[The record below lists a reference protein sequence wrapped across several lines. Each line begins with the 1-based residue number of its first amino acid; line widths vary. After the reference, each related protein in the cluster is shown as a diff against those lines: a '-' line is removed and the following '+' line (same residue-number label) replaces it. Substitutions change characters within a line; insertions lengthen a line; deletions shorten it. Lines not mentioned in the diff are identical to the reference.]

1 MRPLAAARPLGALL
15 AALAAT
21 GCGTDAAPPPRH
33 VLLIVLDATQ
43 AAQLACHGGPPGTTP
58 VIDALAARGTRFAH
72 AYSPATWTLPSTVSL
87 LTGQAPE
94 RHGVA
99 TANHVAPPELE
110 LLPQR
115 LATAGFDTAF
125 FTQMVF
131 ASARHGLERGSFAYA
146 AFGPG
151 DDGRAALLDW
161 AQAWLADSRSRS
173 FLYVH
178 LRRPHTPYD
187 PPAEALAAV
196 DPGGPADA
204 ARDRELGFAAN
215 DEQAALSDAD
225 RARVLELYRGNL
237 RAADADVG
245 ALLAAAP
252 PDTLVILTSDHG
264 EGLGEHGLWGHGR
277 GLWAEHVHIPLV
289 VAGPG
294 IAARV
299 VEQPVGTIDLAA
311 TLCELLG
318 VDPLPDMDGRSY
330 APWLRGKS
338 APARR
343 GPLTT
348 ASRRYPGETP
358 SVALIVD
365 GFFARQGPTG
375 VLSLHDLEADP
386 GQARDLAVHE
396 PQLVQRQLGG
406 LSALRDWT
414 PPPPGA
420 GPEPSEQAEADL
432 RALGYVR

>member
-1 MRPLAAARPLGALL
+1 MTERSVRRL
-15 AALAAT
+15 AALLLLAT
-21 GCGTDAAPPPRH
+21 ACGRAPEAPRH
-33 VLLIVLDATQ
+33 VLLIVLDATHG
-43 AAQLACHGGPPGTTP
+43 AQLACQGGPAGLTP
-58 VIDALAARGTRFAH
+58 ELDALAARGTRFAH
-72 AYSPATWTLPSTVSL
+72 AYSQATWTLPSTVSL

-115 LATAGFDTAF
+115 FASVGFDTAF

-131 ASARHGLERGSFAYA
+131 ASARHGLERGSFDYA

-151 DDGRAALLDW
+151 DDGRAALLDR
-161 AQAWLADSRSRS
+161 ARSWLARPRERS

-196 DPGGPADA
+196 DPGAPSDA

-294 IAARV
+294 VATRV
-299 VEQPVGTIDLAA
+299 VDEPVGTIDLAA

-358 SVALIVD
+358 SVALIGD

-375 VLSLHDLEADP
+375 VLSLHDLAADP

-396 PQLVQRQLGG
+396 PQLVQRQLRG